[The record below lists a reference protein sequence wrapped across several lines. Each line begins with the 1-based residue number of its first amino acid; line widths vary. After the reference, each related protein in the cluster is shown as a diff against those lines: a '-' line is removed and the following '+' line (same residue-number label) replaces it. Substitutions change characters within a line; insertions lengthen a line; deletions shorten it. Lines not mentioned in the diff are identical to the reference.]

1 MLPDFDEHGNLP
13 SGIHRAT
20 FEEIVARFGWQ
31 SDLRRVETESLGWLI
46 ELVRRTGAER
56 LIINGSF
63 VTDKLEP
70 NDVDCLVLTR
80 PGFPRDRAAE
90 AELLAGVPFLEMQLV
105 AEEAFGVFVQEVFS
119 SDRDDR
125 PKGMVEVV
133 L

>member
-1 MLPDFDEHGNLP
+1 
-13 SGIHRAT
+13 
-20 FEEIVARFGWQ
+20 
-31 SDLRRVETESLGWLI
+31 
-46 ELVRRTGAER
+46 
-56 LIINGSF
+56 
-63 VTDKLEP
+63 
-70 NDVDCLVLTR
+70 LTR